1 MVYSVCLNNI
11 VSVVIVTFDIPDLVS
26 ITIGKNSHQ
35 RIIIVNMFKKRILLK
50 AMMIALQI
58 IGIKFIM
65 GVSLAIK
72 LCSNLLPLLSF
83 CCSSLSELQ
92 DTLDCLYCLGN

>member
-1 MVYSVCLNNI
+1 
-11 VSVVIVTFDIPDLVS
+11 
-26 ITIGKNSHQ
+26 
-35 RIIIVNMFKKRILLK
+35 MFKKRILLK

-58 IGIKFIM
+58 IVIKFIM
-65 GVSLAIK
+65 EVPVSLAMK

-92 DTLDCLYCLGN
+92 DTLDCLYC